1 MGYRL
6 GVDLGTTFT
15 AAAVGN
21 GRAPTMLGLGNRALQ
36 IPSVLFLRDDGGFLV
51 GEAAERKGL
60 VDPARVVRE
69 FKRRMGDP
77 VPLLVGGTPFSPQA
91 LTARLLTW
99 VVATANE
106 RMGSA
111 PDEVV
116 LTYPANWG
124 AYKRELLDQVIA
136 MADVGAART
145 CPEPQAAAVQYAA
158 RSPLDPGDRVA
169 VYDLG
174 GGTFDVC
181 VLEKTRDGFAILGNP
196 DGVEHLGGVDFDEAV
211 FQHVVDALGSVIS
224 ELDLST
230 AEAQAALA
238 RLRRDCVEAKEA
250 LSSDVD
256 AVIPVAVPG
265 RNTQVRMTRSELEGL
280 IRPSLQDTIAATSRA
295 LRAANT
301 TSGQLSAI
309 VLVGGSSRIP
319 LVSHLLQSTFAT
331 TTSLDTHP
339 KHDIALGAVQYA
351 ATGGPGG
358 AATPPPPAPSASPP
372 AATPPAPPVS
382 QPAAPP
388 PPAPPVSQHAAPPP
402 PAGSASQRVAT
413 PPTAPSSPPAAAPPT
428 DREPRPAASPAGSA
442 SRPDAPPAEPEPEPA
457 PRPPRRVPPVP
468 PFEPGRAEEGRPWWR
483 NGRVAIGAAAAAVLA
498 VVVVAVVATRDRPQ
512 SSGSAGGGGPTSAS
526 SSSAAA
532 ITGTPGLYGL
542 AVSPDGNRIYVS
554 NRDLDT
560 LSVIDLGTGQLAGPP
575 IVVGD
580 GPLGVAVSPGGARAY
595 VANGGENS
603 IWEINT
609 AKLTKVGDA
618 ITVGSK
624 PLSIATHPTSSM
636 AYVTNRSSD
645 SVSVVDTVANK
656 TVKTIRVGD
665 GPEHML
671 LAPDEDR
678 AYVTNLRDCSVTV
691 INTARNRVSGDAVQ
705 VHAYP
710 AALALSPDGSRLYIT
725 TAVPSGERPGCGAS
739 VDPREVIVI
748 DTDTREPAG
757 PPITLPAEPFDVA
770 VGADGRLYATL
781 KENDE
786 VVVIDTSTGQPASTP
801 IPVGDGPTEIAASP
815 DGGHLYVAN
824 SGSGTISVIDT
835 AADQMVD
842 TIRVGS

>member
-1 MGYRL
+1 VGYRL

-36 IPSVLFLRDDGGFLV
+36 IPSVLFLRDDGAFLV

-99 VVATANE
+99 VVATATE

-145 CPEPQAAAVQYAA
+145 CQEPQAAAVQYAA
-158 RSPLDPGDRVA
+158 RSPLDPGERVA

-181 VLEKTRDGFAILGNP
+181 VLEKTADGFTILGTP

-230 AEAQAALA
+230 AEAQAALT

-265 RNTQVRMTRSELEGL
+265 RNTQVRMTRAELEGL
-280 IRPSLQDTIAATSRA
+280 IGPSLQDTIAATSRA

-358 AATPPPPAPSASPP
+358 AATPPPPA
-372 AATPPAPPVS
+372 
-382 QPAAPP
+382 
-388 PPAPPVSQHAAPPP
+388 
-402 PAGSASQRVAT
+402 GSASQRVAT
-413 PPTAPSSPPAAAPPT
+413 PPAAPSSPPAAAPST
-428 DREPRPAASPAGSA
+428 DREARPAAPPAGSA
-442 SRPDAPPAEPEPEPA
+442 AQPDAPPAEPEPEPA

-468 PFEPGRAEEGRPWWR
+468 PFEPGRTEEGRPWWR

-512 SSGSAGGGGPTSAS
+512 SDPAASGGPTSAS
-526 SSSAAA
+526 SSSGPA

-542 AVSPDGNRIYVS
+542 AVSPDGSRIYVS

-575 IVVGD
+575 IVVGS

-595 VANGGENS
+595 VANGEESS

-609 AKLTKVGDA
+609 ATLATVGNA

-656 TVKTIRVGD
+656 TVRTIRVGD
-665 GPEHML
+665 GPEHVL

-678 AYVTNLRDCSVTV
+678 AYVTNLRDCTITV
-691 INTARNRVSGDAVQ
+691 INTARNRVSGDPVQ

-710 AALALSPDGSRLYIT
+710 AALALSPDGSRLYVT

-739 VDPREVIVI
+739 VDPREVIVV
-748 DTDTREPAG
+748 DPEKREAVG

-770 VGADGRLYATL
+770 IGAGGRLYATL
-781 KENDE
+781 KEDDE
-786 VVVIDTSTGQPASTP
+786 VVVMDTSTGRQASTP

-815 DGGHLYVAN
+815 DGGRLYVAN
-824 SGSGTISVIDT
+824 SVSGTISVIDT
-835 AADQMVD
+835 ATGHVVD
-842 TIRVGS
+842 TIRVGN